1 MTALLTLSGVSKRY
15 GKGELVLDGVN
26 LSIEPGRVL
35 GILGMNGSGKSTLL
49 RILAGVSRESGGT
62 VTGRPNVGYLP
73 DRFPAAQR
81 MSARAYLRHLGRI
94 RGLPSLSEVDK
105 LLERFAVVGGTRV
118 PLRQLSKGNAQKV
131 GLAQA
136 ILVQPELLVLDE
148 PWSGLDV
155 EAHAMLGQVVAET
168 KARGASV
175 VFTDH
180 RPAVAHT
187 HADEVFRIEQGKLAL
202 DKREYSGP
210 DVRILL
216 HGPGVGDWHA
226 EPGVVTAVFDGP
238 KVELTVPADRS
249 DAVLLLALRRGWSVR
264 EVAGR

>member
-1 MTALLTLSGVSKRY
+1 VTALLTLSGVSKRY
-15 GKGELVLDGVN
+15 GKGELVLDEVGLTV
-26 LSIEPGRVL
+26 ERGRVI
-35 GILGMNGSGKSTLL
+35 GILGLNGSGKSTLL
-49 RILAGVSRESGGT
+49 RILAGVSRQSAGT

-81 MSARAYLRHLGRI
+81 MSARAYLRHMGRI
-94 RGLPSLSEVDK
+94 HGMSNLSEVDS

-136 ILVQPELLVLDE
+136 VLVQPELLVLDE

-155 EAHAMLGQVVAET
+155 EAHTMLGQVVTET

-180 RPAVAHT
+180 RPTVVHS
-187 HADEVFRIEQGKLAL
+187 HADEIFRIEQGKLAP
-202 DKREYSGP
+202 DTMQYTGP

-216 HGPGVGDWHA
+216 HGPGVGDWQA
-226 EPGVVTAVFDGP
+226 EPGVVSAVFSGRG
-238 KVELTVPADRS
+238 VELTVAAERS